1 MVRFAP
7 VISSAAVARSQANNL
22 QGARVASTG
31 EFSVTASGQQKRQQA
46 KLPSLYPAI
55 SLKSLRSRELLSK
68 IDRDTPE
75 VSSHNTVGSDSV
87 QWRVNASQQSEEPKV
102 KGTSLV
108 VGSAGI
114 LRAATA
120 VAVNNAT
127 AKITVHQAEEQIQEP
142 ECEVNNYCMGA
153 L

>member
-22 QGARVASTG
+22 QVTRVATNR
-31 EFSVTASGQQKRQQA
+31 EFPVTASAQQKRPPA

-55 SLKSLRSRELLSK
+55 SLKSLRSRELESQ
-68 IDRDTPE
+68 IYRDTPE
-75 VSSHNTVGSDSV
+75 VSSHNTTGSVD
-87 QWRVNASQQSEEPKV
+87 ASQQSAEPKV

-108 VGSAGI
+108 VGAAGI
-114 LRAATA
+114 LRAAAA

-142 ECEVNNYCMGA
+142 ECEVNNYRMGA
-153 L
+153 F